1 MGLRNAKIGRKLFI
15 LISSSIL
22 IFFLIGGTGYYFMND
37 MNKNSEQIYRDALLP
52 IKWQGEIR
60 TNNRAIDGYTLEMVL
75 TTDTKEKQA
84 FKELIIE
91 RLNKNEKIAISL
103 EESLIS
109 EIEVEKMAQFR
120 ELYEKYKNN
129 LYKSMDLIIAGN
141 GNFNYNEY
149 QQVLKKPMEQGNVLL
164 EEIGVYLEDYADNL
178 NTSITNS
185 MKTSTMIV
193 IIVILLFL
201 VFKITLGMVITRMIT
216 RPIKEIETLM
226 VKAENGDLTVEGK
239 YRSEDEVGVLTTSFN
254 NMVSRLRELMRQ
266 VNSTSEQVTA
276 SSEELTASAE
286 ESKKAS
292 GEIAQ
297 TIQDVAFG
305 AERQLESTKE
315 SKEIVGEMVTSIE
328 LIASN
333 TQEISTN
340 AIETSEKAVEGNEA
354 IQSTIDQMNSINT
367 TVSQL
372 SQVVEG
378 LGTRS
383 RDIGEIIEEITNIAT
398 QTNLL
403 ALNAA
408 IESARAG
415 EHGKGFAVVAD
426 EVRKLAEQSA
436 ESAHRIAG
444 LISLIQ
450 KETQVA
456 VQTMEQTTSEVTNGI
471 EVVNKAGESFGQIRM
486 SIDDVSDQL
495 QNVSAT
501 AQQIAVGV
509 NRVLQS
515 EEKLAEIAEEA
526 AAGTQNVAAATE
538 EQLASMEE
546 VTASANSLAKLAEGL
561 QEQIE
566 FFKV

>member
-1 MGLRNAKIGRKLFI
+1 MGLRNARIGRKLFI

-37 MNKNSEQIYRDALLP
+37 MKKNSEQMYQDALLP

-75 TTDTKEKQA
+75 STDTKEKQTL
-84 FKELIIE
+84 KGLIIE
-91 RLNKNEKIAISL
+91 RLNKNEKIVFSL

-109 EIEVEKMAQFR
+109 KIEVEKMVQFKER
-120 ELYEKYKNN
+120 YEKYKND

-141 GNFNYNEY
+141 DNFNYNEY
-149 QQVLKKPMEQGNVLL
+149 QQVLKKPMEESNALL
-164 EEIGVYLEDYADNL
+164 EEIGGYLEDYADNL
-178 NTSITNS
+178 NTSITES
-185 MKTSTMIV
+185 MKTSTMI
-193 IIVILLFL
+193 IISVILLFL
-201 VFKITLGMVITRMIT
+201 VFKISLGMVITRMIT

-239 YRSEDEVGVLTTSFN
+239 YHSADEIGVLTTSFN
-254 NMVSRLRELMRQ
+254 RMVSRLRELMGQ
-266 VNSTSEQVTA
+266 VNSTAEQVAA
-276 SSEELTASAE
+276 SSEQLTASAE

-292 GEIAQ
+292 GEITQ
-297 TIQDVAFG
+297 TIQDLAFG
-305 AERQLESTKE
+305 TERQLESTKE
-315 SKEIVGEMVTSIE
+315 SKEVVEEMVASIQ
-328 LIASN
+328 LIAFN

-340 AIETSEKAVEGNEA
+340 AIEASQKASEGNEA
-354 IQSTIDQMNSINT
+354 IQSTIKQMGSINT

-436 ESAHRIAG
+436 QSAQRIAG
-444 LISLIQ
+444 MISFIQ

-456 VQTMEQTTSEVTNGI
+456 VQSMEQTTSEVTNGI
-471 EVVNKAGESFGQIRM
+471 EVVNKAGESFAQIRM
-486 SIDDVSDQL
+486 SVDHVSDQL
-495 QNVSAT
+495 QSVSAA
-501 AQQIAVGV
+501 AQQISVGV

-515 EEKLAEIAEEA
+515 EERLAEIAEEA
-526 AAGTQNVAAATE
+526 ATGTQNVAAATE

-546 VTASANSLAKLAEGL
+546 IAASADSLANLAENL